1 MKSNRGCYIF
11 GVLILMVSS
20 QLSYTQIDT
29 LKIHINGIIEKANG
43 QVGAAII
50 NLATLETLTFN
61 DNYHYPMQS
70 VFKFPLA
77 LAVLTEVDKGT
88 FSLDQKI
95 HLTKADLLPDT
106 WSPLREKYPDGNIDI
121 TLSELITY
129 TVSISDN
136 NGCDILFKLVGGT
149 EKVNQ
154 FVHNLGISEMEITAN
169 EEEMHKDW
177 DIQYENWTTPSAMG
191 QLLYK
196 FVHGSILSSE
206 TKNFLWNI
214 MVNTVT
220 GPRRIK
226 GQLPDGTIVAHK
238 TGTSGIK
245 NGIAAATNDVGI
257 VTLPNGEQFVI
268 AVFVSNSPDDENIR
282 EAIIA
287 GIAKA
292 VWDSYAV
299 D

>member
-1 MKSNRGCYIF
+1 MKSNLFCYIF
-11 GVLILMVSS
+11 WILLVIVCS
-20 QLSYTQIDT
+20 QIGFAQYAPLRS
-29 LKIHINGIIEKANG
+29 KINGIIEKANG
-43 QVGAAII
+43 LVGAAII
-50 NLATLETLTFN
+50 NLETLDTLTFN
-61 DNYHYPMQS
+61 DNHHYPMQS

-77 LAVLTEVDKGT
+77 LAVLNEVDKGT
-88 FSLDQKI
+88 FSLNQKI

-106 WSPLREKYPDGNIDI
+106 WSPIREKYPDGNVDI

-149 EKVNQ
+149 ERVNQ
-154 FVHNLGISEMEITAN
+154 FVHSLGISEMEITAN

-177 DIQYENWTTPSAMG
+177 DIQFENWTTPSAMG

-206 TKNFLWNI
+206 SKNFLWNI

-257 VTLPNGEQFVI
+257 ITLPNGELFVI
-268 AVFVSNSPDDENIR
+268 AVFVSNSPDDEDTR
-282 EAIIA
+282 EKIIS

-292 VWDSYAV
+292 VWDSYAAH
-299 D
+299 